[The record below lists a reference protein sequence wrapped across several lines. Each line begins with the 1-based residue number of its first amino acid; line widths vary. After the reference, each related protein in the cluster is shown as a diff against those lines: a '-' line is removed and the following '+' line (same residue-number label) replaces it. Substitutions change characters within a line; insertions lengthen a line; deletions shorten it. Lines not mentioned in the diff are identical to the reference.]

1 MQFRARID
9 NIGPEYPPP
18 PISHVYHVVAVDV
31 ATSLHREH
39 DAADEGSIIKG
50 EVGIAHLKAED
61 VVAIEND
68 GAFVMNL
75 PTGPHETCC

>member
-1 MQFRARID
+1 MQFRACID
-9 NIGPEYPPP
+9 NIGPENPPP
-18 PISHVYHVVAVDV
+18 PITHVDHVVAVNV

-39 DAADEGSIIKG
+39 DAANEGSVIKG

-75 PTGPHETCC
+75 STGSHETCC